1 VRFEV
6 EIDRR
11 VREVILQRAHG
22 CFLATVDGRERRVNA
37 VRVDAH
43 TWSLL
48 VEHESG
54 RSAYSYEVSIIPEP
68 AADRFAVHVGPV
80 PVTVSL
86 DGRRRWGRK
95 AHDGQPT
102 PGGPQ
107 RVVASMSGKVV
118 RVLVQTG
125 EAVHARQPVVVIE
138 AMKME
143 NELRAT
149 HDGTVAEITVRDGQ
163 SVDAGAL
170 LVVIV

>member
-54 RSAYSYEVSIIPEP
+54 RSVFSYEVSIIPEP

-80 PVTVSL
+80 PVTACL
-86 DGRRRWGRK
+86 DGRRRWGRNVQS
-95 AHDGQPT
+95 GQPT
-102 PGGPQ
+102 VGPQ
-107 RVVASMSGKVV
+107 RVVAPMSGKVV
-118 RVLVQTG
+118 RILVQIG

-149 HDGTVAEITVRDGQ
+149 HDGTVAEIRVRDGQ

-170 LVVIV
+170 LVVMV

>member
-1 VRFEV
+1 LRFEV
-6 EIDRR
+6 EIDGR
-11 VREVILQRAHG
+11 VREVNLQRAHG
-22 CFLATVDGRERRVNA
+22 RFMATVDGRERRVDA

-43 TWSLL
+43 IWSLL

-54 RSAYSYEVSIIPEP
+54 RSAYSCEVSIIPEP
-68 AADRFAVHVGPV
+68 VADRFAVHVGPV

-95 AHDGQPT
+95 AHGGQPT
-102 PGGPQ
+102 LGGPQ
-107 RVVASMSGKVV
+107 RVLASMSGKVV
-118 RVLVQTG
+118 RVLVQAG

-149 HDGTVAEITVRDGQ
+149 HDGTVAEIAVRDGQ

-170 LVVIV
+170 LVLIV

>member
-1 VRFEV
+1 MRFEV
-6 EIDRR
+6 EIGGR
-11 VREVILQRAHG
+11 VRQVNLQRANG
-22 CFLATVDGRERRVNA
+22 RFTATVDGRERRVDA
-37 VRVDAH
+37 VRVDVH
-43 TWSLL
+43 LWSLL

-54 RSAYSYEVSIIPEP
+54 RSVFSYEVSIIPEP

-95 AHDGQPT
+95 AQSGQPT
-102 PGGPQ
+102 VGPQ
-107 RVVASMSGKVV
+107 RVVAPMSGKVV
-118 RVLVQTG
+118 RILVQIG

-149 HDGTVAEITVRDGQ
+149 HDGTVAEIRVRDGQ

-170 LVVIV
+170 LVVMV

>member
-1 VRFEV
+1 LRFEV
-6 EIDRR
+6 EIDGR
-11 VREVILQRAHG
+11 VREVNLQREHG
-22 CFLATVDGRERRVNA
+22 RFMATVDGRERRVDA

-43 TWSLL
+43 IWSLL

-54 RSAYSYEVSIIPEP
+54 RSVFSYEVSIIPEP

-95 AHDGQPT
+95 AQSGQPT
-102 PGGPQ
+102 AGPQ
-107 RVVASMSGKVV
+107 RLVAPMSGKVV
-118 RVLVQTG
+118 RILVQIG

-143 NELRAT
+143 NELRAS
-149 HDGTVAEITVRDGQ
+149 HDGTVAEIRVRDGQ

-170 LVVIV
+170 LVVMV

>member
-1 VRFEV
+1 MRFEV
-6 EIDRR
+6 EIGGR
-11 VREVILQRAHG
+11 VRQVNLQRANG
-22 CFLATVDGRERRVNA
+22 RFTATVDGRERRVDA

-43 TWSLL
+43 IWSLL

-68 AADRFAVHVGPV
+68 AADRFAVHVGPA

-95 AHDGQPT
+95 DTGGQP
-102 PGGPQ
+102 GSGPQ
-107 RVVASMSGKVV
+107 RIVASMPGKVI
-118 RVLVQTG
+118 RVLVKPG
-125 EAVHARQPVVVIE
+125 EAVRARQPLVVIE

-143 NELRAT
+143 NELGAS
-149 HDGTVAEITVRDGQ
+149 HAGTVAEIKVRDGQ

>member
-1 VRFEV
+1 MRYEV
-6 EIDRR
+6 EIDGRLR
-11 VREVILQRAHG
+11 QVSIQRAHG
-22 CFLATVDGRERRVNA
+22 RFMATVDGRERMVDA

-43 TWSLL
+43 SWSLL
-48 VEHESG
+48 VQEGGQSVSSH
-54 RSAYSYEVSIIPEP
+54 EVSITREP
-68 AADRFAVHVGPV
+68 VADRFVVQVGLTPLT
-80 PVTVSL
+80 VTL
-86 DGRRRWGRK
+86 NGRRRWGRK
-95 AHDGQPT
+95 DQSGQP
-102 PGGPQ
+102 GAGPQ

-118 RVLVQTG
+118 RVLVRAG

-149 HDGTVAEITVRDGQ
+149 HDGTVADIRVRDGQ